1 MVKFTLAWNKPNTYE
16 PRSSAPLCLSLSLS
30 TQYIFDTSSIHL
42 TLIFFF
48 NSVFSSV
55 AFPLSIIPFN
65 KILPTHTF
73 LDNHYFPPLCH
84 VVYRLSFS
92 TLSLS
97 MTLISQSQSFI
108 RTTTPRFWQRKMN
121 TISLLSEQYISFF
134 LFFFF
139 CVSFNVR

>member
-1 MVKFTLAWNKPNTYE
+1 MHNTNE
-16 PRSSAPLCLSLSLS
+16 PRSSAPLYLSLSLS

-84 VVYRLSFS
+84 VVYRLSLS
-92 TLSLS
+92 TLSLYDS
-97 MTLISQSQSFI
+97 HLPVTII
-108 RTTTPRFWQRKMN
+108 HKDYNTTFLAKKDEYYIIIVWA
-121 TISLLSEQYISFF
+121 IHIFLS
-134 LFFFF
+134 FFF